1 MQIELFKHQLDF
13 MKSSATH
20 TAIVGGFGCGKSFIG
35 VAKTVEMKL
44 SMPGVDVAYYL
55 PTYPLIRDMA
65 FQRFSDYLD
74 LRKIPYKLH
83 ETNKEFATPYGRI
96 ILRSMDNPSLIVA
109 YETGYAIIDE
119 ADVVPKNKIKV
130 AFRNILAR
138 NRANLPSGEGNKLD
152 FVSTPEGY
160 NFMYNFFVKESSQQ
174 KLLINA
180 KTEDNTTLGVDYVE
194 NIKKNYTINQQKAY
208 LYGEFVNIENDT
220 VYGSYKREEQRHD
233 LQPIAGELLYV
244 GVDFNITN
252 MNAVVHIKR
261 DKKFYAVAEIA
272 KAYNTQSICEQLK
285 VMYPNHNI
293 TINPDASGNARNSNS
308 TATDFSIFRKAG
320 FKVDAPRKNPKV
332 QERVNSLNLAFE
344 TGIYFVDDTACPIY
358 AESLEKQSYK
368 DGAPDKTSG
377 YDHITEAGGY
387 CIYRNLFNKKIRT
400 F

>member
-1 MQIELFKHQLDF
+1 MQIELFKHQLEF
-13 MKSSATH
+13 MKSKCTH

-44 SMPGVDVAYYL
+44 AMPGVDVAYYL

-74 LRKIPYKLH
+74 LRKIPYTLH
-83 ETNKEFATPYGRI
+83 ETNKEFITPYGRI
-96 ILRSMDNPSLIVA
+96 IMRSMDNPSLIVA

-138 NRANLPSGEGNKLD
+138 NRANLPNGEKNKLD
-152 FVSTPEGY
+152 FVSTPEGF
-160 NFMYNFFVKESSQQ
+160 NFMYNFFVKEASND

-180 KTEDNTTLGVDYVE
+180 KTEDNTTLGDDYIE
-194 NIKKNYTINQQKAY
+194 NIKKNYTINQQRAY

-220 VYGSYKREEQRHD
+220 VYGSYNREECRHN
-233 LQPIAGELLYV
+233 LTPITGELLYV

-252 MNAVVHIKR
+252 MNAVIHIKR
-261 DKKFYAVAEIA
+261 DRNFYAVGEIA

-308 TATDFSIFRKAG
+308 TATDFSIFKKAG

-344 TGIYFVDDTACPIY
+344 TKQYFIDDTACPIY

-368 DGAPDKTSG
+368 DGVPDKTSG

-387 CIYRNLFNKKIRT
+387 SIYRNLFNKKIRT